1 MYVLFTPQLI
11 RLVADDPSVY
21 ENSLAYFKGLRFY
34 PLVDMFD
41 TFMFTYVLYRG
52 GYIQFYTALFLRIGA
67 NAALSW
73 FLGSHMGLFGVG
85 IASVISLAVALLVK
99 CTFLLTKK
107 HGLTFRWYL
116 NVREVANVTRIG
128 FPESMLTVFIVL
140 LEVAINN
147 FTLRAYSAAG
157 VAAVAVVINVFEFTI
172 YLGEG
177 ISEYE
182 IVAVNDSIGKE
193 SSERM
198 DHAIRI
204 TKRAALLGGAA
215 LIAVILLTS
224 GILPAAFDIDD
235 EETARQ
241 ASRMLMIVAP
251 TAIFMFY
258 TRITAIFYEYTRR
271 ISRTIILF
279 GMAVTLFPAS
289 LAMLFGRG
297 AIEGIAVGMAA
308 GPVIAILLMFLYVR
322 LVKKEKLFDYT
333 LMHLK

>member
-1 MYVLFTPQLI
+1 M
-11 RLVADDPSVY
+11 
-21 ENSLAYFKGLRFY
+21 
-34 PLVDMFD
+34 
-41 TFMFTYVLYRG
+41 
-52 GYIQFYTALFLRIGA
+52 
-67 NAALSW
+67 
-73 FLGSHMGLFGVG
+73 
-85 IASVISLAVALLVK
+85 
-99 CTFLLTKK
+99 
-107 HGLTFRWYL
+107 
-116 NVREVANVTRIG
+116 
-128 FPESMLTVFIVL
+128 
-140 LEVAINN
+140 
-147 FTLRAYSAAG
+147 
-157 VAAVAVVINVFEFTI
+157 VINVFEFTI

-182 IVAVNDSIGKE
+182 IVAVNDSMGKE

-198 DHAIRI
+198 DHAIKI
-204 TKRAALLGGAA
+204 TKRAALIGGAA

-271 ISRTIILF
+271 IPRTIILF

-297 AIEGIAVGMAA
+297 AIEGIAVGMAV